1 MRTIIFSLAFLCTAT
16 CLSAQSISDSLR
28 LEIISIVPN
37 NMYNNYDVNISIE
50 NRTKEFSYSLFYSP
64 LNWCDD
70 PNSCWRVRFEVEYK
84 DGTRD
89 TCQAAGIF
97 FMEDLKKASRLMPGE
112 RRRDTMPLFCNG
124 AMHGDIY
131 AISTDGEHTLS
142 DVKRIRFFNGRGIV
156 REPMVRD
163 EKDVLKGFHGYR
175 ECTVASNWYNIDFW

>member
-70 PNSCWRVRFEVEYK
+70 PNPCWRVRFEVEYK

-89 TCQAAGIF
+89 TCQAAGAF

-112 RRRDTMPLFCNG
+112 RRMNTMPLFCNG

-142 DVKRIRFFNGRGIV
+142 DVKRIRFLNGRGIV

-163 EKDVLKGFHGYR
+163 EKDVLKGFHGYH
-175 ECTVASNWYNIDFW
+175 ECTVASNWYDIDFW